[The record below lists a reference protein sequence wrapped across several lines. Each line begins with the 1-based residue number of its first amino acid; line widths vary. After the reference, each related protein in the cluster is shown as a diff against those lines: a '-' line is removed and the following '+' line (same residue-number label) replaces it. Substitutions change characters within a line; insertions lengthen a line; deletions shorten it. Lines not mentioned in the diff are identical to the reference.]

1 MRDYELIRSRRKTL
15 ALELT
20 RDGRLIA
27 RAPMRLAK
35 REIDRFVAA
44 HEDWILRNLAKQ
56 AERPPLPAPDS
67 PETEALKAQAKA
79 ALPGRVAYWS
89 KIMGV
94 QPTGHQN
101 YHSAEAVR
109 QLQQQAQPLL
119 FLLSD
124 AKPGGGGGSGGG
136 SRALPYP
143 GDEPRAAVLCPAGT
157 VPARLERAKEVVGNK
172 ASAWPQPC
180 AVLFRS
186 FQYGLHG
193 QPAQTHSGHVPPV
206 PGRAGEV
213 QGRDQLPEA
222 AAEEG
227 KS

>member
-67 PETEALKAQAKA
+67 PETEALKVQAKA
-79 ALPGRVAYWS
+79 ELPGRVAYWS

-94 QPTGHQN
+94 QPTGVRITTARKR
-101 YHSAEAVR
+101 YGSCSSKHS
-109 QLQQQAQPLL
+109 
-119 FLLSD
+119 
-124 AKPGGGGGSGGG
+124 
-136 SRALPYP
+136 
-143 GDEPRAAVLCPAGT
+143 LCFSCY
-157 VPARLERAKEVVGNK
+157 LM
-172 ASAWPQPC
+172 
-180 AVLFRS
+180 RS
-186 FQYGLHG
+186 
-193 QPAQTHSGHVPPV
+193 
-206 PGRAGEV
+206 
-213 QGRDQLPEA
+213 PEA
-222 AAEEG
+222 AVDLVVVHELCHIREMNHGPLFYALLEQYLPDWKER
-227 KS
+227 KKLLK